1 MPSPPRPPVT
11 VLALPVPPPRPRRW
25 RGALFAG
32 VALVA
37 LGFVIGSVYVVGRAH
52 ARPPRYVP
60 APRTPIVAATMLE
73 TDPPGA
79 DVLRDGAWIGRTP
92 YRLGR
97 PLPPGSHLT
106 LQYEGYEELVLEAP
120 VALRSGGRRL
130 HTLRPAAGTEAP
142 ALDQRIVE

>member
-60 APRTPIVAATMLE
+60 APRAPIVIAPTPPAATAIS

-79 DVLRDGAWIGRTP
+79 DVYYDGEWVGLTP
-92 YRLGR
+92 FRLGGPVPR
-97 PLPPGSHLT
+97 GSQLVLRH
-106 LQYEGYEELVLEAP
+106 EGYEDLVLEAP
-120 VALRSGGRRL
+120 VALFVGGERVFAMRR
-130 HTLRPAAGTEAP
+130 AEGAD
-142 ALDQRIVE
+142 ALD